1 MIVLTFGWRNQKNF
15 FACRPPSQQSKRSP
29 ATQQQ
34 QPTQSQRKGARQQA
48 ARQKKAA
55 EQDAEEEQEGG
66 LAEILALGKTAEGRS
81 VRIKWPAFGQE
92 YSVTIVSSSQKQR
105 SAVVAYGNGRKET
118 LHAADEPSKY
128 IVKLLPGAQDE

>member
-1 MIVLTFGWRNQKNF
+1 MRCLTLFLF
-15 FACRPPSQQSKRSP
+15 VCRPPSQQSKRSP
-29 ATQQQ
+29 ANQQQLPQQ

-55 EQDAEEEQEGG
+55 EEDAEEQEGG
-66 LAEILALGKTAEGRS
+66 LAEILALGKAAEGRN

-92 YSVTIVSSSQKQR
+92 YSVTIVSCSQKQR

-128 IVKLLPGAQDE
+128 IVKLLPAAEDE